1 MPQTSP
7 HRLILA
13 SASPRRATLLTDAG
27 YRFEQ
32 VIAQVDEGAV
42 ALDGLP
48 IPEAVK
54 TLARVK
60 AANVAEQRDQGI
72 IIGCDTM
79 VVADGAGMGKPTDA
93 PDARRMLE
101 LLVGRPHEVVTGVA
115 LIDAMSGNK
124 EIFCD
129 EATVTIAAP
138 PPAEIDRYLSSGQ
151 WQGKAGGYNLAEL
164 RDRWSINV
172 VGDPTTVIG
181 LPMQRLSEALDQ
193 MTRGTD
199 IS

>member
-1 MPQTSP
+1 MAPPSP

-32 VIAQVDEGAV
+32 MIAHVDEGVV

-48 IPEAVK
+48 IIEAVK
-54 TLARVK
+54 TLASMK
-60 AANVAEQRDQGI
+60 AASVAEQLDQGI
-72 IIGCDTM
+72 VIGCDTM
-79 VVADGAGMGKPTDA
+79 VVDDGAGMGKPTDA

-101 LLVGRPHEVVTGVA
+101 LLIGRPHQVVTGVA
-115 LIDAMSGNK
+115 IIDADSGRQL
-124 EIFCD
+124 IFCD
-129 EATVTIAAP
+129 EAMVTISAP
-138 PPAEIDRYLSSGQ
+138 PPTELDQYLSSGQ

-164 RDRWSINV
+164 QDRWSINV